1 MSSAAASAA
10 ALKKDLLSL
19 ALKHSPDGSLPVDAM
34 RRVLDATT
42 LVHATEH
49 MRYLMVKDARMPGG
63 FAELDHTSSNG
74 SKLKGEAGELSR
86 DLQVTS
92 FSDSRLLNGLTE
104 IEATV
109 RLGKCEL
116 HFKFRR
122 QPKAHG
128 TSMPR
133 HGWSILGYSNTS
145 GWIDLDEGE
154 GGEDEQEEEEIHTAT
169 LPSVKKNPTTI
180 VEYTISATNITTPA
194 TPRNI
199 VLQVLLYGFHPSGTP
214 SPAGVIDPFKDKN
227 DGREEGGAQE
237 QKDVCTVEMCDVTL
251 EHAIEWSGTAL
262 STADFL
268 SFLFL
273 FPYHE
278 EEWDIGNL
286 ALDQLLDA
294 DEGSEGEKED
304 DEEECDFDYES
315 EREEW
320 GPPPSPPPKSASKM
334 KEQVKRE
341 HEESK
346 ESTGGKQGKGAKK
359 RKT

>member
-1 MSSAAASAA
+1 MSSAAASAP

-19 ALKHSPDGSLPVDAM
+19 ALKHSPDGSLPVDAL
-34 RRVLDATT
+34 RRVLDAAN
-42 LVHATEH
+42 LVHATEQ
-49 MRYLMVKDARMPGG
+49 MRYLMVKDARMPVG
-63 FAELDHTSSNG
+63 FAELDHTSPNG
-74 SKLKGEAGELSR
+74 SKLKGEAGKLSR
-86 DLQVTS
+86 DLEVRS
-92 FSDSRLLNGLTE
+92 FSDVRLLNGLTE

-116 HFKFRR
+116 HFNYKRL
-122 QPKAHG
+122 PKSHG

-133 HGWSILGYSNTS
+133 PGGSISGYSNTP
-145 GWIDLDEGE
+145 GWIDLGEDEE
-154 GGEDEQEEEEIHTAT
+154 GEDEQEEEEMHEAT
-169 LPSVKKNPTTI
+169 LPSFIKKPTTI

-199 VLQVLLYGFHPSGTP
+199 LLQVLLYGFHPSGTP
-214 SPAGVIDPFKDKN
+214 SPAGVIDPVKDEN
-227 DGREEGGAQE
+227 DGREADEAQE

-251 EHAIEWSGTAL
+251 EHAIEWAGTAL

-294 DEGSEGEKED
+294 NEGSESEKED
-304 DEEECDFDYES
+304 EEKEFDFDYES
-315 EREEW
+315 EREELA
-320 GPPPSPPPKSASKM
+320 PPPKSATKK
-334 KEQVKRE
+334 KEKVKRE

-346 ESTGGKQGKGAKK
+346 ESKGGKQGKAAKK

>member
-1 MSSAAASAA
+1 MFIATASAA
-10 ALKKDLLSL
+10 ALKKDLLAL
-19 ALKHSPDGSLPVDAM
+19 ALKHSPGSLPVDGL
-34 RRVLDATT
+34 RRVLDAAN

-74 SKLKGEAGELSR
+74 SKLKGEAGELST

-92 FSDSRLLNGLTE
+92 FSDVRLLNGVTE

-109 RLGKCEL
+109 VLQKCEL

-133 HGWSILGYSNTS
+133 HGLRILVDETP
-145 GWIDLDEGE
+145 GWIDLDEEEE
-154 GGEDEQEEEEIHTAT
+154 GGEDEQEEDDEMHTAT
-169 LPSVKKNPTTI
+169 LPSFKKKPTTV
-180 VEYTISATNITTPA
+180 VEYTISATNLSTPA
-194 TPRNI
+194 NPRHNRSI
-199 VLQVLLYGFHPSGTP
+199 LVQVLLYGFHPSGTP
-214 SPAGVIDPFKDKN
+214 SPLGVIDPSKHEE
-227 DGREEGGAQE
+227 DGRKEGDME
-237 QKDVCTVEMCDVTL
+237 QQRDVCTVAMCDVTL
-251 EHAIEWSGTAL
+251 EHAIQWAGTAL
-262 STADFL
+262 SSSDFL

-286 ALDQLLDA
+286 ALDQLLDS
-294 DEGSEGEKED
+294 DEGSKDENE
-304 DEEECDFDYES
+304 DEEEEFDFDYES
-315 EREEW
+315 EMEEW
-320 GPPPSPPPKSASKM
+320 APPPKSTTKK

-346 ESTGGKQGKGAKK
+346 DNKQKKGAKK
-359 RKT
+359 SKT